1 MDVLRAMINQDSFRE
16 LENMSHRLNQVLAG
30 RSALRGDRE
39 ETMAVADWV
48 PVVDVVETDSEFQ
61 LLVELPGVEKADVK
75 LSIEAGVLTIS
86 GQRTQEREQQKT
98 RRYHRVERSYGRF
111 ARSFTLPD
119 SVDDEKLAAEFRNG
133 ILTIHLLKSEKAKP
147 RSIEVKIS

>member
-1 MDVLRAMINQDSFRE
+1 
-16 LENMSHRLNQVLAG
+16 
-30 RSALRGDRE
+30 
-39 ETMAVADWV
+39 MAVADWV